1 MPAGMSVPAMEKESL
16 EQYSGKGPPAFTII
30 QRDNLESTL
39 PILHLNGDLS
49 YLETSVIKSEN
60 AKNRLLQN
68 RRLSKSNDH
77 LILASLQSQQ
87 KSSQLRRNNNHCTRS
102 HGNLEE
108 STKLE
113 ALIKPSPITLS
124 TENFNEILN
133 AKLQRIQEDDTRSK
147 KSSKSGIPK
156 V

>member
-1 MPAGMSVPAMEKESL
+1 MPAGMSVPAMENGTL
-16 EQYSGKGPPAFTII
+16 EQYNVKNPPAFTII
-30 QRDNLESTL
+30 QKDHLESTL
-39 PILHLNGDLS
+39 PILHLNGDLNG
-49 YLETSVIKSEN
+49 LESNVKLNN
-60 AKNRLLQN
+60 AKNRLYEN

-87 KSSQLRRNNNHCTRS
+87 KSSQLRRNNNYCTRS

-113 ALIKPSPITLS
+113 TLIKPPMTMS

-133 AKLQRIQEDDTRSK
+133 AKLRRIQEDDTRSK
-147 KSSKSGIPK
+147 KSTHKVKISK
-156 V
+156 